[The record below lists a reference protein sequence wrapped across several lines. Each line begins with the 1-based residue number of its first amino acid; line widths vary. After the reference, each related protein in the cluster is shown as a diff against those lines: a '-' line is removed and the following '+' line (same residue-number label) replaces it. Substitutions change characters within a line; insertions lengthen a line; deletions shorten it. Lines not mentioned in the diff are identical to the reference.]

1 VLHHV
6 LLLGVG
12 DLEVLYL
19 AFFTQVFFLLGIE
32 LGEKLCK
39 FVTFLREI
47 GLEACRAVFSS
58 LLGLLKRDDC
68 LFLGTEGRLI
78 LGLLL
83 HQVLNSVVLGELQAG
98 AEFYSLVQLGYLRLE
113 FTDNL
118 AGLLF
123 LFLGGFDES
132 PGFVDF
138 FFQEANS

>member
-1 VLHHV
+1 
-6 LLLGVG
+6 
-12 DLEVLYL
+12 
-19 AFFTQVFFLLGIE
+19 VFFLLGLE
-32 LGEKLCK
+32 LGEKLGEL
-39 FVTFLREI
+39 VTFLREV
-47 GLEACRAVFSS
+47 GLEAGGTVFSS
-58 LLGLLKRDDC
+58 LLGLLKLDDR
-68 LFLGTEGRLI
+68 LFLSAEGSFV

-83 HQVLNSVVLGELQAG
+83 HQVLNGVVLGELQAG